1 MSSDGKT
8 LYALLQSAAI
18 QDGGNKKSTARY
30 TRLVAYDI
38 SEASTTR
45 PPLVGEWVVP
55 LPLDSSGKTLGAS
68 ELHFVKNGVFL
79 VLSRDANGHG
89 GGTTLSAYKSVLSTR
104 QYYRAFDR
112 LTWLLLGRQT

>member
-1 MSSDGKT
+1 MSSDGNT